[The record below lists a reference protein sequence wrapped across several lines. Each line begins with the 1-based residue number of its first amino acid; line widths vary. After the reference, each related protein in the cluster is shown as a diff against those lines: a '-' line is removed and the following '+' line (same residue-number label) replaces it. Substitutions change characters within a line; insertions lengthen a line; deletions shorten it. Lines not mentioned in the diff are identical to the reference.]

1 MLVSAD
7 IIQFLSRPRHDSEQT
22 DFPVIAFRSAVPEVD
37 LDITPSESAV
47 PDESET

>member
-7 IIQFLSRPRHDSEQT
+7 IVQFLPRPSHDSEQT
-22 DFPVIAFRSAVPEVD
+22 DFPVIAFRSAGPEVAA
-37 LDITPSESAV
+37 DITPSEFAV